1 MKAEGKR
8 IESSPPTSFYL
19 FLHVQTEGGGGSA
32 HVAGVAPLVPSAPFY
47 GSENFTS
54 YRKKSKK
61 KKKPYKRNSSL
72 FILFVFSW
80 SNLTCTDRWELL

>member
-61 KKKPYKRNSSL
+61 KKKTVQKKQ
-72 FILFVFSW
+72 
-80 SNLTCTDRWELL
+80 LTVHTFRFFLEQFDLH